1 MAIID
6 SQVSERGLCQYRRAS
21 LMCMGEQHISSEA
34 CVAGEG
40 YVLLQWVG
48 APTSK

>member
-1 MAIID
+1 
-6 SQVSERGLCQYRRAS
+6 
-21 LMCMGEQHISSEA
+21 MCMGEQHISSEA